1 MASNH
6 AMDIVS
12 KVDMQEV
19 TNAVSQAMMEIK
31 QRYDFKG
38 SVSKIEL
45 NEKENKLILASDD
58 EFKMKSV
65 VDILQSKLVKKK
77 VN

>member
-65 VDILQSKLVKKK
+65 VDILQSKQEQK
-77 VN
+77 